1 MTAQLTQRP
10 HTTSPHAEASPA
22 VAPVLAGI
30 RMARRKAAVRAG
42 WVLGAIVLIATTG
55 FVLAVTLG
63 GSADIPLAEVPAAMI
78 GQSSGLAQ
86 FVIFETRMP
95 RIVAAALAGALF
107 GLSGVVYQRLISNP
121 LATPDIIGVS
131 AGASTG
137 AVLVLVVLG
146 GTGLAV
152 QGGALLG
159 AAVASLTIFALS
171 WRSGT
176 NTYRLVLIGIGIG
189 ACFASLTSYLLT
201 RADSMTTTRAMRWLI
216 GSLSGVSWPEVT
228 ALVVAVIVGGIL
240 VKVIAA
246 NLESLRLGDALA
258 AGVGTKVGL
267 TKVSALMLG
276 AGLAAIAT
284 SVVGPVAFI
293 ALIAGPIAQ
302 RLIPGPR
309 MLPAA
314 LVGATLLIVSD
325 VLAQNAPF
333 ISPIPTGTLTA
344 LIGAPVLV
352 YLLIHRK
359 AGTR

>member
-1 MTAQLTQRP
+1 MTTQFAMRDP
-10 HTTSPHAEASPA
+10 R
-22 VAPVLAGI
+22 VAPVLAAI
-30 RMARRKAAVRAG
+30 RVSRHRAATRASWTIG
-42 WVLGAIVLIATTG
+42 VILSIAITG

-63 GSADIPLAEVPAAMI
+63 GSADIPLSEVPAAMI
-78 GQSSGLAQ
+78 GQSEGLAQ

-95 RIVAAALAGALF
+95 RAVAAALAGALF

-159 AAVASLTIFALS
+159 AAIASLTIFALS

-216 GSLSGVSWPEVT
+216 GSLSGVSWSDVT
-228 ALVVAVIVGGIL
+228 ALVGAVVVGGIL
-240 VKVIAA
+240 VRMISA

-258 AGVGTKVGL
+258 AGIGTRVGV

-302 RLIPGPR
+302 RLIPGSR

-314 LVGATLLIVSD
+314 LIGSTLLIVAD

>member
-1 MTAQLTQRP
+1 MTAHL
-10 HTTSPHAEASPA
+10 HA
-22 VAPVLAGI
+22 VAPVLVGLRASRRQAAI
-30 RMARRKAAVRAG
+30 RS
-42 WVLGAIVLIATTG
+42 WTVLGAILVIAGIG
-55 FVLAVTLG
+55 FVLSVTLG
-63 GSADIPLAEVPAAMI
+63 GSADIPLADIPAAMI
-78 GQSSGLAQ
+78 GQGMGLAH

-95 RIVAAALAGALF
+95 RAIAAALAGALF

-121 LATPDIIGVS
+121 LATPDVIGVS

-146 GTGLAV
+146 GTGFAV
-152 QGGALLG
+152 QGGALIG
-159 AAVASLTIFALS
+159 AAIAAFTIFALS

-176 NTYRLVLIGIGIG
+176 STYRVVLIGIGIG
-189 ACFASLTSYLLT
+189 ACFTAATSYLLT

-216 GSLSGVSWPEVT
+216 GSLSGVSWNEVT
-228 ALVVAVIVGGIL
+228 ALVAAVIVGGVL
-240 VKVIAA
+240 VRMIAA
-246 NLESLRLGDALA
+246 NLETLRLGDALA
-258 AGVGTKVGL
+258 AGVGTRVGL

-276 AGLAAIAT
+276 AALAAIAT

-302 RLIPGPR
+302 RLIPGSR
-309 MLPAA
+309 LFPAA
-314 LVGATLLIVSD
+314 LIGATLLIVSD
-325 VLAQNAPF
+325 VLAQNAPL